1 MLRLIMKDGEHQVSS
16 GNCRA
21 QLQPAG
27 LCNYES
33 YYQIRQMQR
42 YTLKMWQCRAQ
53 EWHMAGDCRRAA
65 GPYRAA
71 VEQLQGERHYTQPDI
86 NACSA
91 DHQKGMQPS
100 FSVSACVSTWIF
112 VWHQSPER
120 VYHLHHAFAIN
131 RRRPRLDLH
140 KNKSTLQITTAC
152 TLI

>member
-1 MLRLIMKDGEHQVSS
+1 MKDGEHQVGS
-16 GNCRA
+16 GNSRA

-27 LCNYES
+27 LCS
-33 YYQIRQMQR
+33 YDRYSQVRQMRR
-42 YTLKMWQCRAQ
+42 YTVKVWQCRAQ

-71 VEQLQGERHYTQPDI
+71 VEQVQGERHYTQPDI

-100 FSVSACVSTWIF
+100 LFSALHVLVPWIL
-112 VWHQSPER
+112 VWHRSPER
-120 VYHLHHAFAIN
+120 VVSPSPRNFAVN

-140 KNKSTLQITTAC
+140 KSEMICTLRITTAC
-152 TLI
+152 ALI